1 MELAG
6 KVVAVVESAPFRHIG
21 HRQGAA
27 AQQMGRLFQPEREQ
41 PGDRGFPDDPP
52 ELLAEAAD
60 GKSARFGHAAERPLF
75 GEGAVEF
82 PDHSMDFPRG
92 VSGLHGGVFLR
103 VPADQR
109 QELQRVAE
117 YHQPGAGA
125 VLLFFQQNFIEQFGD
140 LEEEPLIEVADFE
153 GARFRRGGVG
163 QSEIGF
169 DLGRALEFGQQLGEE
184 VAGKQ
189 DIVDP
194 ELSRLRVVVGFAGE
208 DEEDVA
214 GADPVFGAAEAV
226 GGVPFADHHQLIVVV
241 VGVGISHVGLPVM
254 DTVEHLKFEIL
265 PVEFGF
271 QEIHGKASAGV
282 RLIRFKIARP
292 DSSVN
297 RTSRHY
303 KKIMEKREKSI

>member
-1 MELAG
+1 M
-6 KVVAVVESAPFRHIG
+6 
-21 HRQGAA
+21 
-27 AQQMGRLFQPEREQ
+27 
-41 PGDRGFPDDPP
+41 
-52 ELLAEAAD
+52 
-60 GKSARFGHAAERPLF
+60 
-75 GEGAVEF
+75 
-82 PDHSMDFPRG
+82 
-92 VSGLHGGVFLR
+92 
-103 VPADQR
+103 
-109 QELQRVAE
+109 
-117 YHQPGAGA
+117 
-125 VLLFFQQNFIEQFGD
+125 
-140 LEEEPLIEVADFE
+140 ADFE

-169 DLGRALEFGQQLGEE
+169 DLDRALEFGQQLGEE

-271 QEIHGKASAGV
+271 QEIHGKASARGSLDPLQNSPSGFLCQPHFPALQKNNGKKRKIHLKEQGNGEMLSGV
-282 RLIRFKIARP
+282 KLFDRAGGA
-292 DSSVN
+292 
-297 RTSRHY
+297 
-303 KKIMEKREKSI
+303 E